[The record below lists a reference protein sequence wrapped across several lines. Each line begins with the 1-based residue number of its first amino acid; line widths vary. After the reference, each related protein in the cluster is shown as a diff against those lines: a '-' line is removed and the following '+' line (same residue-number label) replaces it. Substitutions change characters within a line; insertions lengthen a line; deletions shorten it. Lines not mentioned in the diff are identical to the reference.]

1 MSRLRR
7 GSRTAVEGDSDS
19 MKLLFDQNL
28 SHRLVTMLAPEFAG
42 SRHVRDWGMA
52 DAADPVVWAHATQ
65 EGFVIVS
72 KDSDF
77 QQRAVLLGH
86 PPKVVWIRLGNCS
99 THVVSELLRVRLPIC
114 WPSKPIRSHR
124 FLLFHDFGSVRLCPI
139 VLQRNNVA
147 PPPIVLANTLAPPSV
162 DGLTPPH
169 SPSGSPC
176 VQRPHPASHPQGV
189 P

>member
-139 VLQRNNVA
+139 VSIGNNRDRVQCLRKESSRISPA
-147 PPPIVLANTLAPPSV
+147 LHCRSRRRTPDVVCHENGITL
-162 DGLTPPH
+162 G
-169 SPSGSPC
+169 
-176 VQRPHPASHPQGV
+176 R
-189 P
+189 